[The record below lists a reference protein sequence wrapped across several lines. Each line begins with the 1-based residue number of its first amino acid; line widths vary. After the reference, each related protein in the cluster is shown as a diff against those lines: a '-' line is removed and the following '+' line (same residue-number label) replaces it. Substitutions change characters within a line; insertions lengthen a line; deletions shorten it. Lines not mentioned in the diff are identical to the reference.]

1 VIKYLHIR
9 DETNDLSLTFGK
21 KFSTLISYEN
31 TEVAFKSKTDKDL
44 NRAHLLFSIM
54 NNRIIVQIG
63 KLLYQFA
70 AFLHLPVKFMI
81 KGTIF
86 KHFCGGE
93 TMAESDTVI
102 NSLSHFNVKTILD
115 YSVEG
120 KEEEKDLDRSYEMI
134 LATVE
139 NAGKHKDIPYAVF
152 KPTGMAR
159 FALLQK
165 VNDKLE
171 LNAKEKEEFQR
182 VVNRFDGICKKG
194 FELNVPILI
203 DAEESWIQ
211 NTIDDI
217 VHAMMEKYNK
227 DKCIVFNTAQLY
239 RHDRLEF
246 LRKSFDWARSK
257 GLKYGIKLVRGA
269 YLEKE
274 RERAIKYNYTD
285 PTNPDKAAT
294 DRDFNASIKLCI
306 DNIDIV
312 EVCCGSHNEES
323 NQYLATLM
331 KEKGLPND
339 DKRIFAAQLL
349 GMSDHISFNM
359 SNVGYNVAKYVPFGP
374 VFEVTPYLIRRTEEN
389 SSIAG
394 QSSRELILI
403 NKERARRKLA

>member
-1 VIKYLHIR
+1 M
-9 DETNDLSLTFGK
+9 
-21 KFSTLISYEN
+21 ISFEN

-54 NNRIIVQIG
+54 NSRFIVQIG
-63 KLLYQFA
+63 KILFQIA
-70 AFLHLPVKFMI
+70 TALHLPVKFMI

-93 TMAESDTVI
+93 TMAESESVI
-102 NSLSHFNVKTILD
+102 KSLSQFDVRTILD

-120 KEEEKDLDRSYEMI
+120 KENEKDLDRSFDMI

-139 NAGKHKDIPYAVF
+139 NAAKHEDIPYAVF

-165 VNDKLE
+165 VNEKKE

-211 NTIDDI
+211 DAIDDI
-217 VHAMMEKYNK
+217 VHGMMEKYNQE
-227 DKCIVFNTAQLY
+227 KCIVFNTAQLY

-274 RERAIKYNYTD
+274 RERALKNGYTD
-285 PTNPDKAAT
+285 PTNPNKEAT

-323 NQYLATLM
+323 NQYLISQM
-331 KEKGLPND
+331 EEKGLEKG
-339 DKRIFAAQLL
+339 DKRIYAAQLL

-359 SNVGYNVAKYVPFGP
+359 SDVGYNVAKYVPFGP
-374 VFEVTPYLIRRTEEN
+374 VFDVTPYLIRRTEEN

>member
-1 VIKYLHIR
+1 M
-9 DETNDLSLTFGK
+9 
-21 KFSTLISYEN
+21 ISFEN
-31 TEVAFKSKTDKDL
+31 TEIAFKSKSNRDL

-54 NNRIIVQIG
+54 NKRLIVQVG
-63 KLLYQFA
+63 KLLFQIA
-70 AFLHLPVKFMI
+70 AFLHLPVKFII

-93 TMAESDTVI
+93 TMAESESVI
-102 NSLSHFNVKTILD
+102 DSLSSFNVKTILD

-120 KEEEKDLDRSYEMI
+120 KENEKDLDLSYELI

-139 NAGKHKDIPYAVF
+139 NAAVHKDIPYAVF

-171 LNAKEKEEFQR
+171 LNADEKEEFQR
-182 VVNRFDGICKKG
+182 VVNRIDGICKKG
-194 FELNVPILI
+194 LELNVPILI

-211 NTIDDI
+211 DTIDNICHDMI
-217 VHAMMEKYNK
+217 EKYNG

-246 LRKSFDWARSK
+246 LRTSFEWARSK
-257 GLKYGIKLVRGA
+257 GIKYGIKLVRGA

-274 RERAIKYNYTD
+274 RERAIKNNYTD
-285 PTNPDKAAT
+285 PTNPDKEAT

-312 EVCCGSHNEES
+312 EVCCGTHNEES
-323 NQYLATLM
+323 NQYLVSQM
-331 KEKGLPND
+331 EEKGLSKD
-339 DKRIFAAQLL
+339 DNRIYTAQLV

-359 SNVGYNVAKYVPFGP
+359 SEVGYNVAKYVPFGP

-394 QSSRELILI
+394 QSSRELVLI
-403 NKERARRKLA
+403 NKERERRKIA